1 MCRVSLYKPPKTSG
15 AAQISAGR
23 NQKARHSPKDGM
35 LWDNM
40 GNNGRQWVLACF
52 SWEKASFS
60 MY

>member
-1 MCRVSLYKPPKTSG
+1 MRRVSLYKLPNSSD

-23 NQKARHSPKDGM
+23 NQKTRHSPKDGI

-60 MY
+60 IY